1 MYSPVVLTILDGWGL
16 SSSPDNPLNQI
27 ELPTFDKLNTY
38 YPLVALQASGIS
50 VGLPWGEPGNSEVGH
65 MTMGMGKIIYQSF
78 PRISLSIQNGSFEQN
93 PAFIDAIKK
102 TKENG
107 GAVHLMGLVGDG
119 GVHSAREHLYAL
131 IDLAH
136 KQNVK
141 ELYIHCFM
149 DGRDSSPTSGV
160 RVISEINDKIKQIG
174 SGQIATMVGRN
185 WAMDRNNN
193 WDRIEK
199 AYKMLVDGIGEKC
212 TDPVAAIQKSYDN
225 DVTDEFIEPI
235 VVTGKNNE
243 PLATIKDGDCAIF
256 FNFRE
261 DRARQLTMAFAL
273 PGFEKF
279 HRDKKLDIE
288 FVTMVEYEKD
298 IPVNIAFPPEELK
311 NGLGETVSEHQRKQL
326 RIAETEKYAHVTYFF
341 NGGGEEPFPDEDRV
355 LIPSPAVDT
364 FDQKPEMSS
373 FELTDKL
380 IENIN
385 EEKYDLIVVNY
396 AAPDMVAHT
405 GNIPAAKE
413 AAIATDTCIEKLIK
427 AVLTKGGCLF
437 ITADHGNIEIMRNSQ
452 TGEVDTKHNTSP
464 IPFWFITPDNH
475 RERTEEE
482 IIRNQ
487 TEIRGLMSDIAPTIL
502 DVMEI
507 RKPDEMQ
514 GESLLPSLQ

>member
-1 MYSPVVLTILDGWGL
+1 MYAPVVLTVLDGWGL
-16 SSSPDNPLNQI
+16 SNSPDNPLNQI

-78 PRISLSIQNGSFEQN
+78 PRISLSIQNGSFDQN
-93 PAFIDAIKK
+93 PALLDTIKNA
-102 TKENG
+102 KEKDS
-107 GAVHLMGLVGDG
+107 ALHLMGLVGDG
-119 GVHSAREHLYAL
+119 GVHAAREHLYAL

-136 KQNVK
+136 KQNIK
-141 ELYIHCFM
+141 KLYVHCFM
-149 DGRDSSPTSGV
+149 DGRDSSPTSGT
-160 RVISEINDKIKQIG
+160 RVLGEIADKMKQIG
-174 SGQIATMVGRN
+174 TGQIASMVGRN

-199 AYKMLVDGIGEKC
+199 AYNMLTKGTGEKC

-225 DVTDEFIEPI
+225 EITDEFVEPT
-235 VVTGKNNE
+235 VVTDNNGE
-243 PLATIKDGDCAIF
+243 PLATVKDGDSVIF

-261 DRARQLTMAFAL
+261 DRARQLTMAFSL

-279 HRDKKLDIE
+279 EREKKLDIN
-288 FVTMVEYEKD
+288 FVAMVEYEKD
-298 IPVNIAFPPEELK
+298 LPVNIAFPPEELK
-311 NGLGETVSEHQRKQL
+311 NGLGEVLSDHDRKQL

-341 NGGGEEPFPDEDRV
+341 NGGEEEPFPGEDRV

-373 FELTDKL
+373 YELTDKI

-385 EEKYDLIVVNY
+385 EKEYDLIVVNY

-405 GNIPAAKE
+405 GNEAAAKE
-413 AAIATDTCIEKLIK
+413 AAIATDKCLDKLIK
-427 AVLTKGGCLF
+427 AVLTKGGCMF

-464 IPFWFITPDNH
+464 IPFWFVAPDNH
-475 RERTEEE
+475 RERTEDE
-482 IIRNQ
+482 IIHNQ

-502 DVMEI
+502 DIMEI
-507 RKPDEMQ
+507 RKPEEMQ

>member
-27 ELPTFDKLNTY
+27 SLPTFDKLNTY
-38 YPLVALQASGIS
+38 YPLIALQASGIS

-93 PAFIDAIKK
+93 SALVNAMKK

-107 GAVHLMGLVGDG
+107 TSLHVMGLVGDG

-131 IDLAH
+131 IEMAH
-136 KQNVK
+136 KQNIK
-141 ELYIHCFM
+141 NLYIHCFM
-149 DGRDSSPTSGV
+149 DGRDSSPTSGT
-160 RVISEINDKIKQIG
+160 RVIKEINEKIHQIG
-174 SGQIATMVGRN
+174 VGQIATMIGRN

-199 AYKMLVDGIGEKC
+199 AYKMLVDGVGEKC
-212 TDPVAAIQKSYDN
+212 TDPVAAVQKSYDN
-225 DVTDEFIEPI
+225 EITDEFIEPI
-235 VVTGKNNE
+235 VVTDKEGN
-243 PLATIKDGDCAIF
+243 PLTTIKDGDSAIF

-261 DRARQLTMAFAL
+261 DRARQLTMAFVL

-279 HRDKKLDIE
+279 ERNKKLDID

-298 IPVNIAFPPEELK
+298 LPVNIAFPPEELK
-311 NGLGETVSEHQRKQL
+311 NGLGETVSNRQKKQL

-341 NGGGEEPFPDEDRV
+341 NGGDEEPLPNEDRV

-413 AAIATDTCIEKLIK
+413 AAIATDKCIEKLIK

-437 ITADHGNIEIMRNSQ
+437 ITADHGNIEIMRNAQ

-464 IPFWFITPDNH
+464 IPFWFVTPDNH
-475 RERTEEE
+475 RERTKEE

-487 TEIRGLMSDIAPTIL
+487 TEIRGLMSDIAPTVL
-502 DVMEI
+502 DIMEI
-507 RKPDEMQ
+507 RKPEEMQ
-514 GESLLPSLQ
+514 GESLLSSLQ

>member
-1 MYSPVVLTILDGWGL
+1 MYSPVVLTVLDGWGL
-16 SSSPDNPLNQI
+16 SNSPDNPLNQI
-27 ELPTFDKLNTY
+27 TLPTFDKLNTY

-78 PRISLSIQNGSFEQN
+78 PRISLSIQNGSFARN
-93 PAFIDAIKK
+93 PALVEAMQNAKK
-102 TKENG
+102 RG

-131 IDLAH
+131 VEMAH
-136 KQNVK
+136 KQGVK
-141 ELYIHCFM
+141 DLYIHCFM
-149 DGRDSSPTSGV
+149 DGRDSSPTSGT
-160 RVISEINDKIKQIG
+160 RVIGEITEKLHAIG
-174 SGQIATMVGRN
+174 VGKIATLNGRN

-199 AYKMLVDGIGEKC
+199 AYKMLVSGVGEKC
-212 TDPVAAIQKSYDN
+212 TDPIAAIQKSYDN
-225 DVTDEFIEPI
+225 EITDEFIEPI
-235 VVTGKNNE
+235 VVTETNGE
-243 PLATIKDGDCAIF
+243 PLTTIKDGDSAIF

-261 DRARQLTMAFAL
+261 DRARQLTMAFSL

-279 HRDKKLDIE
+279 DRGDKLDID

-298 IPVNIAFPPEELK
+298 LPVSIAFPPEELK
-311 NGLGETVSEHQRKQL
+311 NGLGEVVSAHHRKQL

-341 NGGGEEPFPDEDRV
+341 NGGGEEPFENEDRV
-355 LIPSPAVDT
+355 LVPSPAVDT

-373 FELTDKL
+373 YELTDKL

-385 EEKYDLIVVNY
+385 KEQYDLIVVNY

-405 GNIPAAKE
+405 GNMPAAKE
-413 AAIATDTCIEKLIK
+413 AAIATDACLEKLIK
-427 AVLTKGGCLF
+427 AVLVKGGCLF

-464 IPFWFITPDNH
+464 IPLWFVTPDNH
-475 RERTEEE
+475 REHTEEE
-482 IIRNQ
+482 IVRSQ

-507 RKPDEMQ
+507 RKPVEMQ
-514 GESLLPSLQ
+514 GESLLSSLQ